1 MNKAI
6 TRAQL
11 DKVVR
16 SITKFYPQKYADKSW
31 DNTGLLIDCST
42 AQASSGNASS
52 QAKILLTVD
61 LTKSVAQEAVDANC
75 NVIIAYHPFIFP
87 SWNRLNPLTNPQH
100 ETAIKLIQNGI
111 SVYCPHTAVD
121 AARGGVNDWLVKGL
135 NNGDSVAKSY
145 ALETVSGENDELV
158 GYGRFVEFNK
168 DVSLK
173 EIIENVKR
181 ALRISH
187 VQVASAAMLST
198 WDQVMIKKAAICA
211 GSGSGVFKQ
220 LKEDVDLYYT
230 GEMSHH
236 EALKLKEMGK
246 TVIVCN
252 HSNTERGFLQDVM
265 QGLLQNEGH
274 DVFISKNDHDPL
286 TVV

>member
-1 MNKAI
+1 MSRAI

-42 AQASSGNASS
+42 AQATSADANTK
-52 QAKILLTVD
+52 AKILLTVD

-87 SWNRLNPLTNPQH
+87 NWNRLNPHTNPQH
-100 ETAIKLIQNGI
+100 ETAIKLIQHGI

-121 AARGGVNDWLVKGL
+121 AARDGVNDWLVKGL
-135 NNGDSVAKSY
+135 NNGGNVTKCY
-145 ALETVSGENDELV
+145 ALETVSGETDDLI

-168 DVSLK
+168 DISLAQIVK
-173 EIIENVKR
+173 NVKN
-181 ALRISH
+181 ALRIPH
-187 VQVASAAMLST
+187 IQVASATPPSMWSQLN
-198 WDQVMIKKAAICA
+198 IKKAAICA

-236 EALKLKEMGK
+236 EVLKWKEMGK

-265 QGLLQNEGH
+265 HGLLQEEGH
-274 DVFISKNDHDPL
+274 EVVVSKMDRDPL

>member
-1 MNKAI
+1 MSRAI

-42 AQASSGNASS
+42 GASANI

-61 LTKSVAQEAVDANC
+61 LTKSVAQEAMDTDC

-121 AARGGVNDWLVKGL
+121 AARGGVNDWLVNGL
-135 NNGDSVAKSY
+135 NNGENVAKSY
-145 ALETVSGENDELV
+145 ALETVSGENDDMV
-158 GYGRFVEFNK
+158 GYGRFVEFGK
-168 DVSLK
+168 DISLRQ
-173 EIIENVKR
+173 IIENVKR
-181 ALRISH
+181 ALRVPH
-187 VQVASAAMLST
+187 VQVASAAVPST

-236 EALKLKEMGK
+236 EVLKWKEMGK

-265 QGLLQNEGH
+265 HGLLKDEGLE
-274 DVFISKNDHDPL
+274 VLVSKNDHDPL

>member
-1 MNKAI
+1 MSRAI

-11 DKVVR
+11 DKLVR

-42 AQASSGNASS
+42 AQVITADANA
-52 QAKILLTVD
+52 KTKVLLTVD

-75 NVIIAYHPFIFP
+75 NVIVAYHPFIFP
-87 SWNRLNPLTNPQH
+87 SWNRLSPHTNPQH
-100 ETAIKLIQNGI
+100 ETAIKLIQYGI

-121 AARGGVNDWLVKGL
+121 AARGGVNDWLVRGL
-135 NNGDSVAKSY
+135 NNGENVAKSY
-145 ALETVSGENDELV
+145 ALETVSGETDDLI

-168 DVSLK
+168 DISLEQIVK
-173 EIIENVKR
+173 NVKR
-181 ALRISH
+181 VLRVPY
-187 VQVASAAMLST
+187 VQVASLAAPSAWNQLK
-198 WDQVMIKKAAICA
+198 IKKVAVCA

-236 EALKLKEMGK
+236 EVLKWKEMGK

-265 QGLLQNEGH
+265 KGLLQDEGH
-274 DVFISKNDHDPL
+274 EVVVSKMDCDPL
-286 TVV
+286 TVA